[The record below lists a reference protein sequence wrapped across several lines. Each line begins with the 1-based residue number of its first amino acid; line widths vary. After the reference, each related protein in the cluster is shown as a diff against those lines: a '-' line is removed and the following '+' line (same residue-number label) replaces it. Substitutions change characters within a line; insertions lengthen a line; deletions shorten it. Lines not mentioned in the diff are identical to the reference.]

1 MNDPPASEPGA
12 PRRRRIHW
20 PPGVPDAVF
29 APLSAAGLMLIVGAL
44 GTVAQQPWLFP
55 SLGPTAFLQA
65 EYPAHRT
72 ARLYHVIAGHG
83 VGLAAGLIAVWL
95 VGASSSSSVL
105 VVHHLTAART
115 WAAVIAVALTIAG
128 SLLLRASHPP
138 AVSTS
143 MLLALGSFRPT
154 WHDALTIAVGVL
166 VVALTGELLRRARLG
181 NAPGATPRDPPN
193 PNSRDALV

>member
-1 MNDPPASEPGA
+1 MNDEPAPGT
-12 PRRRRIHW
+12 
-20 PPGVPDAVF
+20 GVPDAVF
-29 APLSAAGLMLIVGAL
+29 APLSTAGLMLVVGAL
-44 GTVAQQPWLFP
+44 GTVARQRWLFP

-72 ARLYHVIAGHG
+72 ARLYHVVAGHG
-83 VGLAAGLIAVWL
+83 IGLAAGLVAVWL
-95 VGASSSSSVL
+95 VGASSGSSVL
-105 VVHHLTAART
+105 VTHHLTAART

-128 SLLLRASHPP
+128 SLVLRASHPP

-166 VVALTGELLRRARLG
+166 VVALAGELLRRARLG
-181 NAPGATPRDPPN
+181 NAPGAMPSGSDGPN
-193 PNSRDALV
+193 PRDALA

>member
-1 MNDPPASEPGA
+1 
-12 PRRRRIHW
+12 
-20 PPGVPDAVF
+20 
-29 APLSAAGLMLIVGAL
+29 MLVVGAL
-44 GTVAQQPWLFP
+44 GTLARQPWLFP

-83 VGLAAGLIAVWL
+83 IGLAAGLIAVWL
-95 VGASSSSSVL
+95 VGARDSSSVL
-105 VVHHLTAART
+105 VIHHLTAVRT

-128 SLLLRASHPP
+128 SLVLRASHPP

-154 WHDALTIAVGVL
+154 VHDALTIAVGVL
-166 VVALTGELLRRARLG
+166 VVASAGELLRRARLG
-181 NAPGATPRDPPN
+181 NAPGSTPGGPAGPN
-193 PNSRDALV
+193 PRDALA